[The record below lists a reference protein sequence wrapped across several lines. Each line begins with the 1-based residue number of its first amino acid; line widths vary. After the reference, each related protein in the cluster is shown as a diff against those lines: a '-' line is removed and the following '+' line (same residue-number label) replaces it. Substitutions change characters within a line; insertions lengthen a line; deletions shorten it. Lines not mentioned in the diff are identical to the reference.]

1 MYTTL
6 PGIPTSEVTVPGPPT
21 TQWNPT
27 PLLDDRLLR
36 GKPYRFSLVILNQ
49 PIHNIQLFL
58 DLWRRVRIAAD
69 GGANRVHAIR
79 AHLPPTGPRLDFIVG
94 DLDSLR
100 SEARGWFLR
109 QPGLGSAG
117 QLHIIEV
124 QDQDSTDFAKA
135 VKLARE
141 LSWKRARSRPSA
153 GNSNDQAED
162 IVCYSGLGGRVDQAM
177 SQLHHLYMFQQRRRP
192 SDATGNGSAEAG
204 TSERPEDSD
213 GYASGR
219 MYLTN
224 GESLTFVLLAGR
236 HAIRIRDK
244 LDHPPV
250 PAAPNSELEMKGASP
265 TTASDAQKP
274 TVFGKHVGIIPLA
287 GPSLLT
293 TRGLE
298 WDVRD
303 WETEF
308 GGRMSTS
315 NHTTPGSDVVE
326 VETSRDVLFTIDIPV
341 LV

>member
-1 MYTTL
+1 MS
-6 PGIPTSEVTVPGPPT
+6 GADPPT
-21 TQWNPT
+21 AQWNPT
-27 PLLDDRLLR
+27 LILDERLLR
-36 GKPYRFSLVILNQ
+36 GERYRFSLVILNQ
-49 PIHNIQLFL
+49 PIHNIPLFL
-58 DLWRRVRIAAD
+58 DLWRRASISLKPHAATVRIAAD

-79 AHLPPTGPRLDFIVG
+79 ADLPPTGPALDFIVG

-100 SEARGWFLR
+100 SETRAWFLQ
-109 QPGLGSAG
+109 QPGLASAG
-117 QLHIIEV
+117 RQQQIVEI
-124 QDQDSTDFAKA
+124 QDQDSADFAKA
-135 VKLARE
+135 VKHARE
-141 LSWKRARSRPSA
+141 LSRKRARGGPD
-153 GNSNDQAED
+153 DQAED

-177 SQLHHLYMFQQRRRP
+177 SQLHHLYMFQRRP
-192 SDATGNGSAEAG
+192 SDATGNESAEAEAR
-204 TSERPEDSD
+204 ERPEDSD

-219 MYLTN
+219 MFLAN

-244 LDHPPV
+244 LDV
-250 PAAPNSELEMKGASP
+250 SEVAPIPTSIKAERASESEE
-265 TTASDAQKP
+265 KP
-274 TVFGKHVGIIPLA
+274 KVFGRHVGIIPLA

-303 WETEF
+303 WRTEF

>member
-1 MYTTL
+1 MSGAD
-6 PGIPTSEVTVPGPPT
+6 PQT

-27 PLLDDRLLR
+27 PILDERLLR
-36 GKPYRFSLVILNQ
+36 EQRDRFSLVILNQ
-49 PIHNIQLFL
+49 PIHNIPLFL
-58 DLWRRVRIAAD
+58 DLWKRATVRIAAD
-69 GGANRVHAIR
+69 GGANRVRAIR
-79 AHLPPTGPRLDFIVG
+79 ADLPPAGPPLDFIVG

-100 SEARGWFLR
+100 SETRAWFLQ
-109 QPGLGSAG
+109 QPGLGPAG
-117 QLHIIEV
+117 RQQQIIEIE
-124 QDQDSTDFAKA
+124 DQDSTDFAKA
-135 VKLARE
+135 VKHARE
-141 LSWKRARSRPSA
+141 LSQKRARGRPSA
-153 GNSNDQAED
+153 GSSHDQVED
-162 IVCYSGLGGRVDQAM
+162 IICYSGLGGRVDQAM
-177 SQLHHLYMFQQRRRP
+177 SQLHHLYMFQQRRGP
-192 SDATGNGSAEAG
+192 SDVTSNESAETEAR
-204 TSERPEDSD
+204 ERPENGD
-213 GYASGR
+213 GHASGR

-244 LDHPPV
+244 LDVHED
-250 PAAPNSELEMKGASP
+250 APIPTNIKAEEASRP
-265 TTASDAQKP
+265 ESKP
-274 TVFGKHVGIIPLA
+274 NVFGKHVGIIPLA

-303 WETEF
+303 WRTEF

>member
-1 MYTTL
+1 MS
-6 PGIPTSEVTVPGPPT
+6 GADPPT

-27 PLLDDRLLR
+27 SILDERSLR
-36 GKPYRFSLVILNQ
+36 GERYRFSLVILNQ
-49 PIHNIQLFL
+49 PIHNIPLFL
-58 DLWRRVRIAAD
+58 DLWRRATVRIAAD
-69 GGANRVHAIR
+69 GGANRVHVIR
-79 AHLPPTGPRLDFIVG
+79 ADLPPTGPALDFIVG

-100 SEARGWFLR
+100 SETRAWFLQ

-117 QLHIIEV
+117 RQQQIVEI

-135 VKLARE
+135 VKHARE
-141 LSWKRARSRPSA
+141 LSLKRARDRPSA
-153 GNSNDQAED
+153 GSSNDRAED
-162 IVCYSGLGGRVDQAM
+162 IICYSGLGGRVDQAM
-177 SQLHHLYMFQQRRRP
+177 SQLHHLYMFQRQRLRRP
-192 SDATGNGSAEAG
+192 SDAAGYESAEAE
-204 TSERPEDSD
+204 TPEDSD

-244 LDHPPV
+244 LDVYEDV
-250 PAAPNSELEMKGASP
+250 PIPTNIKVEEASGFE
-265 TTASDAQKP
+265 DKP
-274 TVFGKHVGIIPLA
+274 KVFGKHVGIIPLA

-303 WETEF
+303 WRTEF

-315 NHTTPGSDVVE
+315 NHTMPGSDVVE
-326 VETSRDVLFTIDIPV
+326 VQTSRDVLFTIDIPV
-341 LV
+341 FV

>member
-1 MYTTL
+1 MS
-6 PGIPTSEVTVPGPPT
+6 GADPPI

-27 PLLDDRLLR
+27 PILDERLL
-36 GKPYRFSLVILNQ
+36 GGEQYRFSLVILNQ
-49 PIHNIQLFL
+49 PIHNIPLFL

-69 GGANRVHAIR
+69 GGANWVHAIR
-79 AHLPPTGPRLDFIVG
+79 ADLPPTGPALDFIVG

-100 SEARGWFLR
+100 SETRTWFVE

-117 QLHIIEV
+117 RQQQIVEI

-135 VKLARE
+135 VRHARE
-141 LSWKRARSRPSA
+141 LSRKRAPGRLSA
-153 GNSNDQAED
+153 GSSNGQADD
-162 IVCYSGLGGRVDQAM
+162 IICYSGLGGRVDQAM
-177 SQLHHLYMFQQRRRP
+177 SQLHHLYMFQQRLQP
-192 SDATGNGSAEAG
+192 SDATGNESAEAE
-204 TSERPEDSD
+204 TRERPEDSG

-244 LDHPPV
+244 LDIYE
-250 PAAPNSELEMKGASP
+250 AAPIPTNIKAEEASGSE
-265 TTASDAQKP
+265 DKP
-274 TVFGKHVGIIPLA
+274 KVFGKHVGIIPLA

-298 WDVRD
+298 WDVLD
-303 WETEF
+303 WRTEF

-326 VETSRDVLFTIDIPV
+326 VQTSRDVLFTIDIPV

>member
-1 MYTTL
+1 MS
-6 PGIPTSEVTVPGPPT
+6 GADPPT
-21 TQWNPT
+21 AQWDPT
-27 PLLDDRLLR
+27 PILDERSLR

-49 PIHNIQLFL
+49 PIHNIPLFL

-79 AHLPPTGPRLDFIVG
+79 AHLPPTGPKLDFIVG

-100 SEARGWFLR
+100 SETREWFLH

-117 QLHIIEV
+117 QQHIVEV

-135 VKLARE
+135 VKHARE
-141 LSWKRARSRPSA
+141 LSRKRAWGRPSA
-153 GNSNDQAED
+153 GGSNDPAED
-162 IVCYSGLGGRVDQAM
+162 IICYSGLGGRVDQAM
-177 SQLHHLYMFQQRRRP
+177 SQLHHLYMFQRRRRRRP
-192 SDATGNGSAEAG
+192 SDATGNEAG
-204 TSERPEDSD
+204 TRERPEDGDSC
-213 GYASGR
+213 ASGR

-250 PAAPNSELEMKGASP
+250 PAAPNSEHETKGAST
-265 TTASDAQKP
+265 TTASDARKP